1 MGWGND
7 LSNSKYWRSNCVQK
21 FKNFFILP
29 NANIRDRCALV
40 EGEEVTVYSHSVGGK
55 IRNETCEKEC
65 RLNTECKIFERI
77 HL

>member
-1 MGWGND
+1 MIYLIRNIGD
-7 LSNSKYWRSNCVQK
+7 LIAFRSLK
-21 FKNFFILP
+21 TFILP